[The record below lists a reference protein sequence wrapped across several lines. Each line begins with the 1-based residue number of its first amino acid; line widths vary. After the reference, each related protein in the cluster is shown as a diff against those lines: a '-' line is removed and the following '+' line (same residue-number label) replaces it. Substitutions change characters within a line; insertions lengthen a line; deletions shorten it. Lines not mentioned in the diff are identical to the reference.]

1 MFRDSGIKMIA
12 IEYGK
17 IIVSVMGIQIITQLQ
32 ESCSSLLLQAKVFW
46 ESNGG
51 KM

>member
-17 IIVSVMGIQIITQLQ
+17 IIVSMGIQIITQLQ